1 MVKKLTLTAVL
12 VLIFALFC
20 TVFYGCGKK
29 VPQTE
34 PPYLSAQTD
43 QRAETPAPPVSDP
56 DIVSPLATVDLMPV
70 EDSSWKRE
78 YPVEVVVVHFCSN
91 VVIDISNPYSLKAV
105 RQTFTQNEVSTNYII
120 DRDGTIYCWVP
131 EQRVAWHAGKG
142 SFGEEK
148 YENSLNKYS
157 IGIELLAIGSK
168 NDMKQYL
175 TSRQY
180 NSIPKHLIGYTDAQ
194 YEALSALISDI
205 IERWDIPADR
215 QHIIGHDEYNP
226 NKSDPGELFDWERL
240 MGKIQ

>member
-1 MVKKLTLTAVL
+1 
-12 VLIFALFC
+12 
-20 TVFYGCGKK
+20 
-29 VPQTE
+29 
-34 PPYLSAQTD
+34 
-43 QRAETPAPPVSDP
+43 
-56 DIVSPLATVDLMPV
+56 
-70 EDSSWKRE
+70 
-78 YPVEVVVVHFCSN
+78 
-91 VVIDISNPYSLKAV
+91 
-105 RQTFTQNEVSTNYII
+105 
-120 DRDGTIYCWVP
+120 VP